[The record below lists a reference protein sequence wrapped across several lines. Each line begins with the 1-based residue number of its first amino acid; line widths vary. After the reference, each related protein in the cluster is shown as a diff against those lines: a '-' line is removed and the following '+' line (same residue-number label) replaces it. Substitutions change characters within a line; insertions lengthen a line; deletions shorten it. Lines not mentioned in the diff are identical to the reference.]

1 MMKDVLKGR
10 IPIFL
15 LGGGEM
21 GERIRN
27 FDWTTTPLGDPEEW
41 EQSLKTCVRIMLSS
55 SQPIWIGW
63 GKQLIKLYNDPY
75 KSIVGGKHPE
85 ALGQPVSKVWK
96 DIWANIE
103 PMLEKV
109 MEHDEGTYV
118 ESQLLIMER
127 NGYPE
132 ETYYTFSYT
141 PIPGDN
147 GVTSG
152 VFCANTDD
160 TSRVIN
166 ERALET
172 LRSLGKISYYERN
185 LSEIYEKTAEVLGEN
200 KKDFPFALFYQVK
213 GGEAKQVAWAG
224 NKEEYKDF
232 PDEININEPTQQTR
246 NICKAIKTNANV
258 ISENKGRRS
267 NAPKGFW
274 DKVPEQILHIPLC
287 ISNTNCP
294 NAVLTIGLNP
304 YRNYD
309 SVYQSFIRLLSDQV
323 LLEMN
328 NMHVIEEERK
338 KGEILAEIDKA
349 KTVFFNNISHEFR
362 TPLTLILGPLEE
374 LMRQS
379 STEIKAGY
387 LSSIET
393 IHRNAVRLLKLVN
406 TLLDFSRLEGGRQEP
421 HFTLVDIGEYTK
433 NLAANFR
440 SIM

>member
-75 KSIVGGKHPE
+75 KSIVGGKHPA
-85 ALGQPVSKVWK
+85 ALGQPVYEVWK
-96 DIWANIE
+96 DIWDDIQ
-103 PMLEKV
+103 PMLKTV

-147 GVTSG
+147 GITAG

-172 LRSLGKISYYERN
+172 LRKLGKISYDEKS
-185 LSEIYEKTAEVLGEN
+185 LAEIYKKTADVLAEN
-200 KKDFPFALFYQVK
+200 KKDFPFALFYEIK
-213 GGEAKQVAWAG
+213 GDETKQVAWAG
-224 NKEEYKDF
+224 NKDHYKYF
-232 PDEININEPTQQTR
+232 PDE
-246 NICKAIKTNANV
+246 
-258 ISENKGRRS
+258 
-267 NAPKGFW
+267 
-274 DKVPEQILHIPLC
+274 
-287 ISNTNCP
+287 
-294 NAVLTIGLNP
+294 
-304 YRNYD
+304 
-309 SVYQSFIRLLSDQV
+309 
-323 LLEMN
+323 
-328 NMHVIEEERK
+328 
-338 KGEILAEIDKA
+338 
-349 KTVFFNNISHEFR
+349 
-362 TPLTLILGPLEE
+362 
-374 LMRQS
+374 
-379 STEIKAGY
+379 
-387 LSSIET
+387 
-393 IHRNAVRLLKLVN
+393 VN
-406 TLLDFSRLEGGRQEP
+406 
-421 HFTLVDIGEYTK
+421 
-433 NLAANFR
+433 
-440 SIM
+440 